1 MAFEGSKSSS
11 SSKAQGG
18 NAAAG
23 AAKPIVVDDDPT
35 QFDVALLAIIGTML
49 PNAGPAAAQGLEAIK
64 TLLLAKGA
72 KTQGKSSEPDKPKS
86 PQQEHTELMKYHD
99 QVQSKLRRLEKK
111 QGDKDLLRDK
121 KEREFLTAQQEAT
134 DNMTG
139 IHEARS
145 ELLLIMQRREAQFPN
160 GVLTM
165 PQIVTRDAYEDMDV
179 EDSQP
184 IDIKYAGQYQMG
196 GGTELQGNSASNGAP
211 DAVAVPH
218 SSSHR
223 DSLPAG
229 FSVPRGTNLL
239 SASGYDRGGAHMDVP
254 GAARAQQIA
263 DFKLDRFRGGGN
275 GKGSG
280 KLCAPRYEPFGNK
293 EVKAHN
299 ADTIAA
305 TQAKAANLVAKQE
318 EFEAAKAANELQIA
332 DQEAADLAGVQFVD
346 DLRADAVDKAQS
358 AIDESGAGGR
368 PPEADRPPIEA

>member
-1 MAFEGSKSSS
+1 MAFEGGEKSLSPAKTD
-11 SSKAQGG
+11 KAQ
-18 NAAAG
+18 AV
-23 AAKPIVVDDDPT
+23 PIVVDDDPT
-35 QFDVALLAIIGTML
+35 QFVVALLAILGQMM
-49 PNAGPAAAQGLEAIK
+49 PNANPEQKQGLEGLK
-64 TLLLAKGA
+64 TMLLAKNGST
-72 KTQGKSSEPDKPKS
+72 TQGRSEPDKPKT

-99 QVQSKLRRLEKK
+99 QVQSRLRRLEKK
-111 QGDKDLLRDK
+111 QGDKDLLMEK
-121 KEREFLTAQQEAT
+121 KEREFLTAQKEAT
-134 DNMTG
+134 DNKTG
-139 IHEARS
+139 IQEARL
-145 ELLLIMQRREAQFPN
+145 ELLLIMKRREAQFPN

-165 PQIVTRDAYEDMDV
+165 PQVATRDAYEDMEV
-179 EDSQP
+179 EQP
-184 IDIKYAGQYQMG
+184 IDIEYVGQYQMG

-211 DAVAVPH
+211 DAVAVPQ

-229 FSVPRGTNLL
+229 FLVPRGTNLL

-263 DFKLDRFRGGGN
+263 DFKVDRFRGGGN

-299 ADTIAA
+299 ADTITA

-358 AIDESGAGGR
+358 AIDESVAGEGR
-368 PPEADRPPIEA
+368 PPEGTTASVVA